1 MSAATDEDEALV
13 AAARAG
19 SVDAFETLY
28 RRHAGHVH
36 ALCWRMTGGRAAAE
50 DCVQETFVQ
59 AWQKLDGFEG
69 RSHFATWLH
78 RVAVNVALGWQRAE
92 SRRPSGHLQEVGP
105 ADADPWGA
113 DPLASD
119 AALDLDLERAI
130 ATLPAGARNVL
141 ILHLVHGYSHG
152 ETAAMLG
159 IAAGTCKAQLHRA
172 RQLLE
177 EKLA

>member
-19 SVDAFETLY
+19 SVDAFEALY

-36 ALCWRMTGGRAAAE
+36 ALCRRMTGGRAVAE

-69 RSHFATWLH
+69 RSRFATWLH
-78 RVAVNVALGWQRAE
+78 RVAVNVVLGWQRAE
-92 SRRPSGHLQEVGP
+92 SCRPSGHLHELGP
-105 ADADPWGA
+105 ADPDPWGA
-113 DPLASD
+113 DPLAGD
-119 AALDLDLERAI
+119 ASLDMDLERAI
-130 ATLPAGARNVL
+130 ASLPEGARNVL
-141 ILHLVHGYSHG
+141 ILNLVHGYSHD

-172 RQLLE
+172 RRLLE
-177 EKLA
+177 ETLA